1 MISLMRTETLAT
13 SQQMKYQLSE
23 NLNLWQKFAQIFK
36 DRAPKLVMTVARGS
50 SDHAAT
56 YAKYLF
62 ETELHLPTSSAAPS
76 IISIYKTPLELK
88 NVLVVAISQSGQS
101 PDLLAVMRYAKT
113 QGALTLALVN
123 DTASPLAELSDY
135 VIPLHAGAEKAV
147 AATKSFLLTLSSLL
161 QGVGVIRQNKAL
173 LEDLSQLPQKLEQ
186 VFALDIQAYLKYFNA
201 NNALILGRGFSFSIA
216 QELALKFKEVTQI
229 HAEAFSSAE
238 VLHGPFSLLKAPL
251 PILALTQ
258 NDASLASMLQTLMK
272 IKEAGIEPL
281 IVCSQDS
288 EDHFTAFNN
297 KIILPSSF
305 SLLTP
310 ILACGLFYLLIE
322 TLAQQKK
329 LNPDQPPLI
338 QKITR
343 TR

>member
-1 MISLMRTETLAT
+1 MMSKMRQEILEIPAQLQVQLM
-13 SQQMKYQLSE
+13 
-23 NLNLWQKFAQIFK
+23 LNVEIWQAFSIALKA
-36 DRAPKLVMTVARGS
+36 RSPKSVMTVARGS

-88 NVLVVAISQSGQS
+88 DTLVVAISQSGQS
-101 PDLLAVMRYAKT
+101 PDLLEVMRYAKT

-123 DTASPLAELSDY
+123 DTSSPLAALADF
-135 VIPLHAGAEKAV
+135 VIPLHAGPELAV
-147 AATKSFLLTLSSLL
+147 AATKSFLLTLTALLHGVAIIKNNASLL
-161 QGVGVIRQNKAL
+161 DGLAQLPSAFSKVLGM
-173 LEDLSQLPQKLEQ
+173 DLSL
-186 VFALDIQAYLKYFNA
+186 YFSYFVA

-216 QELALKFKEVTQI
+216 QEIAIKFKEVTQI

-238 VLHGPFSLLKAPL
+238 ILHGPFSLLKEPL

-258 NDASLASMLQTLMK
+258 HDLSLPSMLSTLIK
-272 IKEAGIEPL
+272 IKTTSVNPL
-281 IVCSQDS
+281 IFCS
-288 EDHFTAFNN
+288 EETADTF
-297 KIILPSSF
+297 KDFSQKVLLPSVP

-310 ILACGLFYLLIE
+310 LLSCALLYLMIEALAR
-322 TLAQQKK
+322 AKN

-343 TR
+343 TQ